1 VNVKAIARRL
11 PKLSE
16 SRSPPLLLFLTEQG
30 FEEYAISCRN
40 LSRIRHLLPPL
51 CIRREDLYF
60 PAQTQVAGVPKLSAR
75 PRLKPYAHAPHRS
88 VTPSFYF
95 ISFIRWGRP
104 KTRPF
109 LNSGK
114 QVTLQQLQPIAIPV
128 HVPKETPQSPCET
141 SRKTPRGCHNRV
153 PSQPGSWTA
162 PAQAESA
169 PPAITVATSIP
180 ESSSSALLET
190 IAPAND
196 CSYWHE
202 RPNTPYRPPV

>member
-1 VNVKAIARRL
+1 MNVKAIARRL

-95 ISFIRWGRP
+95 ISFIRWGRRRLGLFSIQANKSLCSSFNRLQSP
-104 KTRPF
+104 YMFRRRHPNLLAKHRAKRRVAVITESLRNPGAG
-109 LNSGK
+109 LPLRKPNLR
-114 QVTLQQLQPIAIPV
+114 LQQ
-128 HVPKETPQSPCET
+128 
-141 SRKTPRGCHNRV
+141 
-153 PSQPGSWTA
+153 
-162 PAQAESA
+162 
-169 PPAITVATSIP
+169 
-180 ESSSSALLET
+180 
-190 IAPAND
+190 
-196 CSYWHE
+196 
-202 RPNTPYRPPV
+202 